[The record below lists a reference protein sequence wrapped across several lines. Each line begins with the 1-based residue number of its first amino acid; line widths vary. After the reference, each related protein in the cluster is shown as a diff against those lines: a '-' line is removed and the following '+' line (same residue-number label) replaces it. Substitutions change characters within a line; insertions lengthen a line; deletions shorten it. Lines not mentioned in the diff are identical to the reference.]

1 MRRPG
6 YYVRETL
13 QGFRHNTLVL
23 LAAVSTVFIAL
34 FLLGGAL
41 LVRRE
46 VNLLIAQTE
55 ANVQVSI
62 FLDSNISYSE
72 QQQIGQILES
82 MPQVRKPVVFE
93 SQQEAYRRFLQIF
106 KNQPNLTQGVT
117 ASALPASFRVNLV
130 DPADF
135 STVAARLQGRPG
147 IQQIVNNAD
156 LFHRLIALSR
166 VSRIGFAVVSLIM
179 LISATGLIANT
190 VRVAVFARRK
200 EIEIMRLVGATNWT
214 IRIPFLLEGL
224 IEGLLGAGA
233 AILGLFIMKS
243 AFVGPVRS
251 LIRFLP
257 IVGTGDVV
265 ATVPILVVAALAVAA
280 LASLFTTRR
289 FLEV

>member
-280 LASLFTTRR
+280 LASLFATRR